1 MRNLLAAVLVI
12 TLWAAPAL
20 TREKVAPYEARIG
33 ADGVQRAEVVAGSY
47 YFRPN
52 HIIVKA
58 GVPAELEIRS
68 EALIVPHDFIVK
80 APDAGIDVSEE
91 LTRKPVIV
99 RFTPTKEGLYPF
111 YCGRGLPFQ
120 KSHRAKGME
129 GVLEVIP

>member
-1 MRNLLAAVLVI
+1 MRYLLLLFFLLLLPQPSFTKEIDSSHAA
-12 TLWAAPAL
+12 
-20 TREKVAPYEARIG
+20 EIG
-33 ADGVQRAEVVAGSY
+33 ADGVQRAEVIAGSY

-99 RFTPTKEGLYPF
+99 RFTPTKGGRYPF